1 MLVLVDNRA
10 AQSNIKRGRSQHP
23 GASVLASYMT
33 ECCGN
38 IDPAKK
44 HCDRLIRF
52 GHALGTIKSFLRM
65 GDIFST
71 TPGRKTWSYNDMW
84 LARRC

>member
-38 IDPAKK
+38 S
-44 HCDRLIRF
+44 DRLIRF
-52 GHALGTIKSFLRM
+52 GHAPGTIQSLLRM